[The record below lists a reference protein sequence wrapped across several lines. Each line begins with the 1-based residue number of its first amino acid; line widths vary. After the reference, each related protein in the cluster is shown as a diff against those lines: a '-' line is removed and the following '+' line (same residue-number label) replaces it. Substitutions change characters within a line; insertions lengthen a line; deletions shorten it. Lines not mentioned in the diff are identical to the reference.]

1 MLRSSVIDRTAT
13 ERVPRDT
20 ALRVVRFSGGHR
32 HNSLYERYVVM
43 SGWGRAGVSL
53 HAHCGDVAPT
63 EQVCALLRNARD
75 RANNR
80 RIAEEFG
87 PRHAFELIC
96 MRRTR
101 DVQE

>member
-1 MLRSSVIDRTAT
+1 MVDRTAT

-20 ALRVVRFSGGHR
+20 ALLVVRCNRDHT
-32 HNSLYERYVVM
+32 HNAMYERYVVM
-43 SGWGRAGVSL
+43 AGWGRAGVAL

-63 EQVCALLRNARD
+63 EQICALLRNARD

-80 RIAEEFG
+80 RRAEESG
-87 PRHAFELIC
+87 QRHAFELIC
-96 MRRTR
+96 VRRTR